1 MPILLLIVPFGL
13 LALLLWRLAQSR
25 QSPGASASGANL
37 GGGGGGF
44 GGGGGGFGGAGGQA
58 RPAGSVNLFGGGGFG
73 GGGGGIDFT
82 ALLNGLIRGVTSAIQ
97 NIFAPSGNNPSP
109 ASVNEFSTTPGAP
122 QIGQNLGGGLGI
134 FEGSGGM
141 TGADV
146 MGTGFMGSDL
156 GAIGNFTGVS
166 PAVGGMEEPGLGDL
180 QAIETTVPP
189 VPEASPTAGDLIPID
204 FSGEGGDTS
213 GDMGGGQ

>member
-1 MPILLLIVPFGL
+1 MLILLLIVPFGL

-25 QSPGASASGANL
+25 QSRDASESGANL

-44 GGGGGGFGGAGGQA
+44 GGAGGQA
-58 RPAGSVNLFGGGGFG
+58 GPAGSVNLFGGGGFG

-134 FEGSGGM
+134 FEGSGGLS
-141 TGADV
+141 GADV
-146 MGTGFMGSDL
+146 MGSDL
-156 GAIGNFTGVS
+156 GSIGNFSGEN
-166 PAVGGMEEPGLGDL
+166 PAVGTSTDEGIGGLPSV
-180 QAIETTVPP
+180 ETTPIEESPP
-189 VPEASPTAGDLIPID
+189 PDIT
-204 FSGEGGDTS
+204 GEQPPPDETYFEPPPAAEETF
-213 GDMGGGQ
+213 